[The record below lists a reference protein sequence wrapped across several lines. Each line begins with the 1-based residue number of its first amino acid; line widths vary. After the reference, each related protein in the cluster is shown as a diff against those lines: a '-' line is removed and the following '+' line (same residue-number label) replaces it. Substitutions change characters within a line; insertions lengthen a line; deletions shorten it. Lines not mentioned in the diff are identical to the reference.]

1 MWLQGDGMNRTAKIF
16 LWVGL
21 ALVLAAVVGMSA
33 YQVFWK
39 ARPLKIGFVATLSGY
54 NSELGV
60 SGREGATIAVS
71 EINREGGILNRK
83 LELVAEDDEGDP
95 EVAIALDSRLYD
107 DGIRFFIGHMTSQ
120 VMTKL
125 TPFIHKPEILMVSP
139 TISSDAFSRS
149 DDSFVRVMPTNT
161 TQPVALAEQMLVD
174 KVNSVV
180 AFVDGSNLAYSQ
192 GVYDQFKKYYEAV
205 GGQILEVQQFEIP
218 DRISLSLIEHITSG
232 RADGVLVLA
241 GAGTSSH
248 ISQQLYQQ
256 NLHPKM
262 YFPVWAMTQDLLS
275 HGGQSIEGATLIN
288 YYDNQSTTGQYLDF
302 VQQYRDTY
310 GGEPSFGAVHAYE
323 AVMVLAEAIKRSESF
338 KPRLVKKEII
348 SQTFSGLSGPIQFD
362 AFGDVERDLVI
373 YEIKDGQYQS
383 VGRRTR

>member
-1 MWLQGDGMNRTAKIF
+1 MNRTAKIF

-39 ARPLKIGFVATLSGY
+39 AKPLKIGFVATLSGY

-83 LELVAEDDEGDP
+83 LELIAEDDQGNP
-95 EVAIALDSRLYD
+95 EVAYSLDARLYD
-107 DGIRFFIGHMTSQ
+107 DGVRFFIGHMTSQ

-125 TPFIHKPEILMVSP
+125 TPFIHRPEILMMSP

-161 TQPVALAEQMLVD
+161 TQPIALSEQMLVD
-174 KVNSVV
+174 KVNKVV

-192 GVYDQFKKYYEAV
+192 GLFEQFKKYYASI
-205 GGQILEVQQFEIP
+205 GGDVLEVQQFEIP
-218 DRISLSLIEHITSG
+218 DRISPSIIDHIVSG
-232 RADGVLVLA
+232 RADGVLILA

-256 NLHPKM
+256 NLQPKL

-288 YYDNQSTTGQYLDF
+288 YYDNQSTAQQYLDF
-302 VQQYRDTY
+302 VQQYRDVY

-323 AVMVLAEAIKRSESF
+323 AVMVLAEAIKRSGSF
-338 KPRLVKKEII
+338 KPDLVKREIVH
-348 SQTFSGLSGPIQFD
+348 QTFSGLSGSIQFD

-373 YEIKDGQYQS
+373 YEIKDGAYKS
-383 VGRRTR
+383 TGRRTR